1 VTEVARPNPEV
12 FQPIDPDAD
21 LGPAQVDRFLKQLY
35 NELAFA
41 RLRLRQSRYDEVNA
55 LKAFSEREMELKFS
69 DECPQV
75 SRSTGVSRADQEA
88 WIVSQA
94 SALYWAHQSAKV
106 MRENAEDYS
115 RQVRDQVKCI
125 QSIGAN
131 ARQAYDLSGRT

>member
-1 VTEVARPNPEV
+1 VTEIEPPNPEE
-12 FQPIDPDAD
+12 FRPIDPDAD

-41 RLRLRQSRYDEVNA
+41 RLRLRESRYAEVRA
-55 LKAFSEREMELKFS
+55 HKAFTERELELKFS
-69 DECPQV
+69 GECPQV
-75 SRSTGVSRADQEA
+75 SRSTGISRADQEA

-94 SALYWAHQSAKV
+94 SDLFWAHQSAKV

-131 ARQAYDLSGRT
+131 ARQAFDLSGRT